1 MLTFLAAIVVSSAPH
16 AAAKWVTVDEATFS
30 AQFPKVPVSGV
41 LPDDPGTTIYQATID
56 QPDGRKWET
65 WLSVTTPPEDV
76 RSKARE
82 LSAKQLRQVQMDL
95 LVPEDFSLLA
105 ETESTVT
112 VKGKPLPARDFTA
125 RNADGRKMSG
135 RVLTYKGRLFQ
146 LITFHTVKKPLDA
159 EHARFVS
166 SVQFK

>member
-1 MLTFLAAIVVSSAPH
+1 MLMLLAAIVVSAAPT
-16 AAAKWVTVDEATFS
+16 KWVTVDEAVFS
-30 AQFPKVPVSGV
+30 AQFPQVPVSGV
-41 LPDDPGTTIYQATID
+41 LPDDPGTTIYQAAVT

-65 WLSVTTPPEDV
+65 WLSVTSPPEDV

-82 LSAKQLRQVQMDL
+82 LSAEQLRQVQMDL
-95 LVPEDFSLLA
+95 LVPEEFSLLTEA
-105 ETESTVT
+105 EITLIIS
-112 VKGKPLPARDFTA
+112 GKPLPARDFTA
-125 RNADGRKMSG
+125 RHTDGRKMSG

-159 EHARFVS
+159 EHARFVG